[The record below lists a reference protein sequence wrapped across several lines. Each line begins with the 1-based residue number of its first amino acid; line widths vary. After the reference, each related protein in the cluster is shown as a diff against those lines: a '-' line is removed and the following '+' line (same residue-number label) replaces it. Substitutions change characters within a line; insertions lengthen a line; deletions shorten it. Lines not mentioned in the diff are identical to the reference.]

1 MATSIDYG
9 FNSDHSENT
18 NDKIGTK
25 KKLDFYQ
32 SMYHFKKMFP
42 KFDSDVIETVLRSNQ
57 GSVDK
62 TLDQLLTMSIDN
74 EHAMPSNQLSQSCL
88 VSSDFNPLGD
98 PHDLPPSYH
107 EIMSSSSA
115 SSLNNRSRS
124 PDLIDFNNNI
134 SKIVAKPSKFELSAN
149 KNSTSSFKAS
159 SNLIKNYDQI
169 LVGQLSKDFLRIKLN
184 KDQINSFRSSIK
196 IARRDEISALLN
208 NVI

>member
-9 FNSDHSENT
+9 FNSDHPENT
-18 NDKIGTK
+18 SDKNGTK

-42 KFDSDVIETVLRSNQ
+42 KFDSEVIETVLRSNQ

-74 EHAMPSNQLSQSCL
+74 ENGSPSNQLSQSCL
-88 VSSDFNPLGD
+88 VSSDVNPLSD
-98 PHDLPPSYH
+98 LHDLPPSYH

-115 SSLNNRSRS
+115 NSLNNKSQS

-134 SKIVAKPSKFELSAN
+134 SQVGSKSSFEISTN
-149 KNSTSSFKAS
+149 KNSKSCYKSSY
-159 SNLIKNYDQI
+159 NLIKNYDQI
-169 LVGQLSKDFLRIKLN
+169 LVGQLSKDFLRIKLT
-184 KDQINSFRSSIK
+184 KDQINSFKSSIK
-196 IARRDEISALLN
+196 IAKRDEISALLN